1 MKVLTPAKIHLAT
14 KSSKSSVHQH
24 LDMWEQVGDDDMV
37 EVAKEDAINRVDAQ
51 PVPRHLPCRREGRTT
66 TAQGGQLKLATSC
79 YTKKVLECGYTP
91 VFTMKPCYY
100 QLRVE
105 AERAAER
112 ERYERDATATTLVRT
127 RSWLPWS

>member
-24 LDMWEQVGDDDMV
+24 
-37 EVAKEDAINRVDAQ
+37 
-51 PVPRHLPCRREGRTT
+51 
-66 TAQGGQLKLATSC
+66 QGGQLKLATSC

-91 VFTMKPCYY
+91 EFTMKPCYY

>member
-1 MKVLTPAKIHLAT
+1 
-14 KSSKSSVHQH
+14 
-24 LDMWEQVGDDDMV
+24 
-37 EVAKEDAINRVDAQ
+37 
-51 PVPRHLPCRREGRTT
+51 
-66 TAQGGQLKLATSC
+66 
-79 YTKKVLECGYTP
+79 
-91 VFTMKPCYY
+91 MKPCYY